1 MKVEDPHVPGFPL
14 RFLVK
19 GHYPHG
25 DAVQNLGF
33 VHLNKQFMVIKRIHF
48 THNRIHISP
57 VLTQK
62 RTAMVW
68 IDADGIKRFA
78 GIWRRGQS

>member
-1 MKVEDPHVPGFPL
+1 MEDPHVPGFPL

-33 VHLNKQFMVIKRIHF
+33 VHLNKQFMDYDEF
-48 THNRIHISP
+48 TLHTIGSIYRLS
-57 VLTQK
+57 
-62 RTAMVW
+62 
-68 IDADGIKRFA
+68 
-78 GIWRRGQS
+78 